1 MYNFVTNLCYLE
13 PNIFVEVLHFN
24 NQIYIVYMMINSIHI
39 SHNSYSLII
48 CGMLVNILLL
58 HIYTNIIFVILIDYT
73 VI

>member
-1 MYNFVTNLCYLE
+1 
-13 PNIFVEVLHFN
+13 
-24 NQIYIVYMMINSIHI
+24 MMIHSIHI

-58 HIYTNIIFVILIDYT
+58 HKYTNIIFVILIDYT